1 MSMHVT
7 GQLPLSPVHR
17 PERATIGHYAPNL
30 KVTALGG
37 GHGLYATLSAL
48 RLISG
53 EITAVVTVADDGG
66 SSGVIRQEMDVLPP
80 GDLRMALAALCDDT
94 DWGRTWRD
102 TMQHRFKT
110 STLNGDPGTLDN
122 HALGNLLI
130 VALWELLG
138 DPVDG
143 LAWAGALLGARGV
156 VLPMST
162 TPMTISGTVLGDG
175 DHGRLTQ
182 RHVTGQATLADV
194 AANGRVSHIEL
205 TPADAPATPQALKAI
220 HDTEWVILGPG
231 SWYTSVLPHLLLT
244 EQRAAL
250 AQTPAKRCLV
260 MNLQPST
267 TETVGMSPAE
277 HLMVLHHYA
286 PEFRIDVIIADPT
299 VVTEDLRDEFCQAAE
314 KLGAIVV
321 FSKVKDET
329 RDNVHD
335 PLRLAVAFSEAFS
348 TVTS

>member
-1 MSMHVT
+1 MSMHFT
-7 GQLPLSPVHR
+7 GQLPLAPVQR
-17 PERATIGHYAPNL
+17 PERATIGHYSPNL

-53 EITAVVTVADDGG
+53 EITAIVTVADDGG
-66 SSGVIRQEMDVLPP
+66 SSGVIRQEMDVIPP

-110 STLNGDPGTLDN
+110 SDLSGEPGTLDN

-162 TPMTISGTVLGDG
+162 TPMTISGTVLADEDG
-175 DHGRLTQ
+175 QLT
-182 RHVTGQATLADV
+182 RRSVTGQAKLAKI
-194 AANGRVSHIEL
+194 AGAGRVSHIEL
-205 TPADAPATPQALKAI
+205 SPANAPATPQALDAI
-220 HDTEWVILGPG
+220 ELTDWIIIGPG
-231 SWYTSVLPHLLLT
+231 SWYTSVLPHLLLE

-250 AQTPAKRCLV
+250 DQSTAKRCLV

-267 TETVGMSPAE
+267 TETQGMSAAE
-277 HLMVLHHYA
+277 HLSVLHYYA

-299 VVTEDLRDEFCQAAE
+299 VVTEDHAAEFSEAAE
-314 KLGAIVV
+314 KLGATVV
-321 FSKVKDET
+321 FSKVKDEH
-329 RDNVHD
+329 RDTVHD
-335 PLRLAVAFSEAFS
+335 PLRLAVAFSEAFDKIPS
-348 TVTS
+348 

>member
-1 MSMHVT
+1 MSMHFT
-7 GQLPLSPVHR
+7 GQLPLTPVQR

-53 EITAVVTVADDGG
+53 EITAIVTVADDGG

-110 STLNGDPGTLDN
+110 SSLHGDPGTLDN

-143 LAWAGALLGARGV
+143 LTWAGALLGARGV

-162 TPMTISGTVLGDG
+162 TPMTISGTVLADEDG
-175 DHGRLTQ
+175 KLT
-182 RHVTGQATLADV
+182 RRSVTGQAELAKV
-194 AANGRVSHIEL
+194 AGGGRVSHIEL
-205 TPADAPATPQALKAI
+205 SPPDAPATPQALDAI
-220 HDTEWVILGPG
+220 ELTDWIILGPG
-231 SWYTSVLPHLLLT
+231 SWYTSVLPHLLLE
-244 EQRAAL
+244 EQRVAL
-250 AQTPAKRCLV
+250 AQSTAKRCLV

-267 TETVGMSPAE
+267 TETQGMTPAE
-277 HLMVLHHYA
+277 HLSVLHYYA
-286 PEFRIDVIIADPT
+286 PEFRINVIIADPT
-299 VVTEDLRDEFCQAAE
+299 VVTEEHAAEFNEAAE
-314 KLGAIVV
+314 KLGATVV
-321 FSKVKDET
+321 FSKVKDEH
-329 RDNVHD
+329 RENVHD
-335 PLRLAVAFSEAFS
+335 PLRLAVAFSEAFDKIPS
-348 TVTS
+348 

>member
-1 MSMHVT
+1 MSMHFT
-7 GQLPLSPVHR
+7 GQLPLAPANR
-17 PERATIGHYAPNL
+17 PERATIGHYSPNL

-48 RLISG
+48 RLIAG

-66 SSGVIRQEMDVLPP
+66 SSGVIRGEMDVIPP

-110 STLNGDPGTLDN
+110 SNGDGEPGTLDN
-122 HALGNLLI
+122 HTLGNLLI

-143 LAWAGALLGARGV
+143 LTWAGALLGARGV

-162 TPMTISGTVLGDG
+162 TPMTISGTVLVGDETG
-175 DHGRLTQ
+175 KLT
-182 RHVTGQATLADV
+182 RRTVTGQAALADQ
-194 AANGRVSHIEL
+194 AAHGRVSHIEL
-205 TPADAPATPQALKAI
+205 SPPEAPATPQVLEALELT
-220 HDTEWVILGPG
+220 DWVILGPG
-231 SWYTSVLPHLLLT
+231 SWYTSVLPHLLLK

-250 AQTPAKRCLV
+250 AQTTAKRCLV

-267 TETVGMSPAE
+267 TETQGMTAAE
-277 HLMVLHHYA
+277 HLSVLHYYA

-299 VVTEDLRDEFCQAAE
+299 VVTSEHEEEFCEAAE
-314 KLGAIVV
+314 KLGATVV
-321 FSKVKDET
+321 FNKVKDEHRST
-329 RDNVHD
+329 VHD
-335 PLRLAVAFSEAFS
+335 PLRLAVAFSEAFDHIPS
-348 TVTS
+348 

>member
-1 MSMHVT
+1 MSMHFT
-7 GQLPLSPVHR
+7 GQLPLTPVSR
-17 PERATIGHYAPNL
+17 PERASIGHYAPNL

-48 RLISG
+48 RLIAG
-53 EITAVVTVADDGG
+53 EITAIVTVADDGG
-66 SSGVIRQEMDVLPP
+66 SSGVIRNEMDVIPP

-110 STLNGDPGTLDN
+110 AGPNGDPGTLDN

-143 LAWAGALLGARGV
+143 LTWAGALLGARGV

-162 TPMTISGTVLGDG
+162 TPMTISGVVLGG
-175 DHGRLTQ
+175 DDQKLT
-182 RHVTGQATLADV
+182 RRSVTGQDALARI
-194 AANGRVSHIEL
+194 AADGRVSHIEL
-205 TPADAPATPQALKAI
+205 SPADAPATPQALDAI
-220 HDTEWVILGPG
+220 ELTDWIILGPG
-231 SWYTSVLPHLLLT
+231 SWYTSVLPHLLLA

-267 TETVGMSPAE
+267 TETQGMTAAE
-277 HLMVLHHYA
+277 HLSVLHYYA
-286 PEFRIDVIIADPT
+286 PEFRLDVIIADPT
-299 VVTEDLRDEFCQAAE
+299 VVTQEHEAEFCAAAE
-314 KLGAIVV
+314 KLGATVV
-321 FSKVKDET
+321 FSKVKDEH
-329 RDNVHD
+329 RANVHD
-335 PLRLAVAFSEAFS
+335 PLRLAVAFSEAFDTIPS
-348 TVTS
+348 

>member
-7 GQLPLSPVHR
+7 GQLPLAPVNR

-30 KVTALGG
+30 SVTALGG

-110 STLNGDPGTLDN
+110 ATTNGDPGTLDN

-175 DHGRLTQ
+175 DDGRLTQ
-182 RHVTGQATLADV
+182 RHVIGQDRLAKT
-194 AANGRVSHIEL
+194 AARGRVSHIEL
-205 TPADAPATPQALKAI
+205 SPADAPATPQALKAI
-220 HDTEWVILGPG
+220 DSTDWVILGPG
-231 SWYTSVLPHLLLT
+231 SWYTSVLPHLLLA

-267 TETVGMSPAE
+267 TETVGMSAAE
-277 HLMVLHHYA
+277 HLSVLHYYA
-286 PEFRIDVIIADPT
+286 PEFRLDVIIADPT
-299 VVTEDLRDEFCQAAE
+299 VVTDDHRDEFCQAAE
-314 KLGAIVV
+314 KLGATVV
-321 FSKVKDET
+321 FSKVKDEH

-335 PLRLAVAFSEAFS
+335 PLRLAVAFSEAFDS
-348 TVTS
+348 IAS

>member
-1 MSMHVT
+1 MNMHFT
-7 GQLPLSPVHR
+7 GQLPLAPVNR
-17 PERATIGHYAPNL
+17 PNQATIGHYSPNL

-48 RLISG
+48 RLIAG

-66 SSGVIRQEMDVLPP
+66 SSGVIRQEMDVIPP

-102 TMQHRFKT
+102 TMQHRFNT
-110 STLNGDPGTLDN
+110 STDNGDPGTLHN

-130 VALWELLG
+130 VALWELLE

-162 TPMTISGTVLGDG
+162 TPMTISGTVLGGG
-175 DHGRLTQ
+175 DNGHLTSRQ
-182 RHVTGQATLADV
+182 VTGQAELAKT
-194 AANGRVSHIEL
+194 AAGGRVSHIEL
-205 TPADAPATPQALKAI
+205 TPPDAPATPQALDAI
-220 HDTEWVILGPG
+220 DNTDWVILGPG
-231 SWYTSVLPHLLLT
+231 SWYTSVLPHLLLA

-250 AQTPAKRCLV
+250 ATTPAKRCLV

-267 TETVGMSPAE
+267 TETVGMSAAE
-277 HLMVLHHYA
+277 HLSVLHYYA
-286 PEFRIDVIIADPT
+286 PEFHIDVIIADPT
-299 VVTEDLRDEFCQAAE
+299 VVTEPHQKKFCEAADQ
-314 KLGAIVV
+314 LGAKVV
-321 FSKVKDET
+321 FSKVKDEN
-329 RDNVHD
+329 RANVHD
-335 PLRLAVAFSEAFS
+335 PLRLAVAFSEAFDTIPS
-348 TVTS
+348 